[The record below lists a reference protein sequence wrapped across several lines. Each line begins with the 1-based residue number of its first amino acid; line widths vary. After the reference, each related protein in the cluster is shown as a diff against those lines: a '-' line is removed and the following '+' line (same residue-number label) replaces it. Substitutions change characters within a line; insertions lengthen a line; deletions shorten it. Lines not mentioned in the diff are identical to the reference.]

1 MCANY
6 RRPFIP
12 GEEVDRTKQAQCE
25 EVVEGR
31 GREKSMSGSYC
42 FILLSSLLMAVGERR
57 KHLAVL
63 TLRTQMTNTGG
74 RKHLAKR
81 HLCNR

>member
-6 RRPFIP
+6 RLPFLP

-31 GREKSMSGSYC
+31 EREKSMSGSYG
-42 FILLSSLLMAVGERR
+42 FILLSSLLFPV
-57 KHLAVL
+57 
-63 TLRTQMTNTGG
+63 
-74 RKHLAKR
+74 
-81 HLCNR
+81 